1 MEEIMAVEDWIKMGY
16 SDEEAE
22 KLNEI
27 SIIGARMYDIYID
40 DMTQALQGLME
51 QSKEYYEVKDD

>member
-1 MEEIMAVEDWIKMGY
+1 MAVEDWIKMGY